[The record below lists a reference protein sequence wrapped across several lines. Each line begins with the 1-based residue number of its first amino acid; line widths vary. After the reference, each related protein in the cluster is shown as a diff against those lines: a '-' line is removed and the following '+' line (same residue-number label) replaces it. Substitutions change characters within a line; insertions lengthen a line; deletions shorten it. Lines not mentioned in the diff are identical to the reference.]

1 MFKTDDIRVYQS
13 ITTIQMYCRSNYMA
27 EELENGNVGC
37 NKDCKLRGISVSY
50 THLKKLSST
59 KHTISKT

>member
-37 NKDCKLRGISVSY
+37 NKDFVN
-50 THLKKLSST
+50 
-59 KHTISKT
+59 